1 MDEPEQAFVFDCV
14 QSIKDRIPGE
24 HREMIYSMA
33 FRGMIKEFREGQAIR
48 PYAMLYRSRTAA
60 LMNIRI
66 NRGLLVEI
74 EQFFDWIE
82 PVESAKIRRFYEDW
96 LSSGDEHGISV
107 RLSEELDL
115 LELVSRLGIES
126 C

>member
-1 MDEPEQAFVFDCV
+1 MDAPEQEFVFDCV
-14 QSIKDRIPGE
+14 KSVKDRIPGE

-33 FRGMIKEFREGQAIR
+33 FRGMIKEFREGQPVK

-60 LMNIRI
+60 LMDIRI

-82 PVESAKIRRFYEDW
+82 PVESAKLRRFYEDW
-96 LSSGDEHGISV
+96 LGLGDEHGISV
-107 RLSEELDL
+107 RLADDFDLQELRKL
-115 LELVSRLGIES
+115 AKLGS
-126 C
+126 

>member
-1 MDEPEQAFVFDCV
+1 MDKPEEEFVFDCV
-14 QSIKDRIPGE
+14 KSVKDRIPGE

-33 FRGMIKEFREGQAIR
+33 FRGMIKEFREGQPVK

-60 LMNIRI
+60 LMDIRI

-82 PVESAKIRRFYEDW
+82 PAESVKLRRFYEDW

-107 RLSEELDL
+107 RLAEDFDL
-115 LELVSRLGIES
+115 EGLMKRLETNS
-126 C
+126 

>member
-33 FRGMIKEFREGQAIR
+33 FRGMIKEFREGQPIR

-60 LMNIRI
+60 LMDIRI

-82 PVESAKIRRFYEDW
+82 PVESAKIRSFYADW
-96 LSSGDEHGISV
+96 LLAGDEHGISV
-107 RLSEELDL
+107 RLSEQLDL
-115 LELVSRLGIES
+115 LELVSRFGIEP